1 MLKDSPVIIEDAGN
15 LVVNPSGTGS
25 IFLSGPSSSGNT
37 TKITSANLGILNIT
51 GYNGVTRVRA
61 DGGFEPGGFSDTAFL
76 GINRGLDLAGNRVV
90 AWTSA
95 TGVNAVNPSS
105 PSAGLCLSAAGVVG
119 VNDGSLTCSNTRD
132 LKVRWVQHATG
143 TAPDVR
149 LNHARN
155 NLVRG
160 PVAGVKDTFEVCA
173 KDAGGC
179 SRLADDLLSATCGV
193 KNSFHPCKADC
204 SGAWSPHRFICG
216 SRAERSVNS
225 CTQVQSN

>member
-1 MLKDSPVIIEDAGN
+1 MASRVNGAWNCSTGGSGTGDVAGPASSTANAAARFSNTGGKVLKDSPVIIEDAGN

-51 GYNGVTRVRA
+51 GYNGATRVRA

-132 LKVRWVQHATG
+132 LKVRGVQHATG
-143 TAPDVR
+143 TRPTCDSTT
-149 LNHARN
+149 
-155 NLVRG
+155 RG
-160 PVAGVKDTFEVCA
+160 TTWYVAGG
-173 KDAGGC
+173 AGG
-179 SRLADDLLSATCGV
+179 
-193 KNSFHPCKADC
+193 
-204 SGAWSPHRFICG
+204 
-216 SRAERSVNS
+216 
-225 CTQVQSN
+225 